1 MEAGR
6 PRKPLG
12 WSNQNVLNSK
22 KSIKE
27 IKACTPQKECGF
39 PQAKTTAE
47 SQIILFAMSFCLGV
61 FKRTPLP
68 VFSVFP
74 DASPIP
80 QPPKMPAPEIGS
92 HSNADHKPCDNGQRD
107 PRR

>member
-1 MEAGR
+1 MNVGR

-12 WSNQNVLNSK
+12 RSNQNVLDAK

-47 SQIILFAMSFCLGV
+47 SQIILFEMSFCLGV

-80 QPPKMPAPEIGS
+80 QPPKMPVPAIGS
-92 HSNADHKPCDNGQRD
+92 HSNADHMPCDNGQRD
-107 PRR
+107 PRQ